1 MANDTVV
8 SVVNT
13 VLYGNS
19 KKYPLEETSEE
30 TVVQWAVATKQLLLA
45 HPELAKVK
53 RLLDDS
59 ISPEAKAALWS
70 CSEKLAAV
78 PKEYPSGSMT
88 TAARVL
94 FHQSWLDQ
102 IIEACAPSSTAL
114 VLNKMRQ
121 IRFSDGTGDFWTSRD
136 IMTYYARLQ
145 KCLNE
150 MGGAVQ
156 TVSEKA
162 KLEVVSKRLPSGLA
176 LLVKA
181 TLEKHTG
188 VGPAP
193 PDTWERALERVS
205 RELKKQEDCLKLA
218 DSVRIKNTAH
228 QIPEGKRF
236 KSRDVRD
243 AYDHGKVRDKENTF
257 KKKKK
262 PWREGRSSE
271 RRGKGAGKTAAPWR
285 SKSSGRGA
293 GAEKDASHIKCYNCG
308 EMGHY
313 ANKCPKPT
321 KNDERDRGKGKGKG
335 SGKGRGGGKGPQKE
349 KEGERA

>member
-1 MANDTVV
+1 M
-8 SVVNT
+8 SRFRRIR
-13 VLYGNS
+13 
-19 KKYPLEETSEE
+19 
-30 TVVQWAVATKQLLLA
+30 
-45 HPELAKVK
+45 HK
-53 RLLDDS
+53 R
-59 ISPEAKAALWS
+59 
-70 CSEKLAAV
+70 
-78 PKEYPSGSMT
+78 
-88 TAARVL
+88 R
-94 FHQSWLDQ
+94 
-102 IIEACAPSSTAL
+102 
-114 VLNKMRQ
+114 
-121 IRFSDGTGDFWTSRD
+121 
-136 IMTYYARLQ
+136 
-145 KCLNE
+145 
-150 MGGAVQ
+150 
-156 TVSEKA
+156 VSEKA

-181 TLEKHTG
+181 TLGKHTG
-188 VGPAP
+188 DGPAP

-205 RELKKQEDCLKLA
+205 RELKKQEDSSCLKLA

-228 QIPEGKRF
+228 QIPAGMRFGK
-236 KSRDVRD
+236 RDVRD
-243 AYDHGKVRDKENTF
+243 AYEHGKVRDKENTF

-271 RRGKGAGKTAAPWR
+271 RRGKGAGKTAAPWK

-308 EMGHY
+308 EMGHH